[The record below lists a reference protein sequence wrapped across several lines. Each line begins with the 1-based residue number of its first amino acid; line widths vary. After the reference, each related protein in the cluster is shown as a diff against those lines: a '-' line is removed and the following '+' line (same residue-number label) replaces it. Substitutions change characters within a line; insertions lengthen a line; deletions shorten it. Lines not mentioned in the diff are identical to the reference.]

1 MKNLQGLVAAILFL
15 SVIGCGC
22 PGLISQMGRSD
33 GDSTPSTSPSPASNS
48 ITISTPDDSSPTR
61 KSGEYDLSLAKFNQ
75 LKDGMARS
83 EVERILGGPGEKI
96 SSSTGGGV
104 TFSVYKW
111 QGPDYTSIIL
121 SFRDDKIMTKSQ
133 VGLK

>member
-15 SVIGCGC
+15 AVMGCGC
-22 PGLISQMGRSD
+22 PYYLSQMGRSD
-33 GDSTPSTSPSPASNS
+33 DSSTPYPSPSPASNTS
-48 ITISTPDDSSPTR
+48 TFPTSDSTP
-61 KSGEYDLSLAKFNQ
+61 KAGEYDLSLAKFNQ